1 MSELV
6 TLQRQGHV
14 GLLLIDNP
22 PVNAFTRELR
32 EQLRAA
38 LQAFAADAQM
48 LAGVL
53 ACEGNTFIAGA
64 DLREF
69 DTGIAAPL
77 LRDLLDELEALDKPI
92 VAALHGTALGGGV
105 ETALACHARVALQGT
120 RLAFPEITLGIVPGA
135 GGTQRLPRLIGIP
148 ASLDLMLSGRM
159 VTADEALALG
169 LVDKVVASDLRQAAA
184 TRAMELAA
192 IGHEHLRAS
201 ARELPEAAPTADYFD
216 EQRKAAAKT
225 NPNRTVPCSIV
236 DAIEASASSRAFAE
250 GIAHEAR
257 LSDDSLTT
265 VESRALRHLFFA
277 ERQTSEVPGLDDG
290 IAPRAITSVGIVGGG
305 TMGRGI
311 AMAFA
316 NAGIAARLIDVSAE
330 AAAKALA
337 EIRKTYESR
346 VKRGRMSAEAMES
359 TLRLIHCAGTMG
371 ELSDVDLVIEAVFE
385 SMALKQKIFLELDQI
400 CKPGAMLAT
409 NTSTLDI
416 NTIAAVTSRPED
428 VLGLHFFSPAHVMR
442 LLEIVRTDHTSDE
455 VIRSAFE
462 MARRIRKTAV
472 LARVCHGFIGNRIMD
487 PYGREAERMLL
498 EGASVEKIDGVL
510 QQFGWAMGILAVYD
524 LAGVDVGVKIREE
537 RRDSLPDDPSYY
549 LPSKLLAEQGW
560 LGQKSGRG
568 FYNYDPETR
577 SRTPNPEAE
586 ALFRRAADELGIR
599 QRQIDDEE
607 ILDRCMY
614 ALINEAAM
622 VLEDGIALRA
632 ADIDVVYNN
641 GYGFPR
647 YRGGPLFLAD
657 EIGLEKIV
665 AGIDAFRQQL
675 DPQYWQASALL
686 RSLAESG
693 GSFADRDR
701 GKG

>member
-6 TLQRQGHV
+6 TLERQGHV

-32 EQLRAA
+32 EQLREAI
-38 LQAFAADAQM
+38 QAFAADPQM

-64 DLREF
+64 DLKEF

-77 LRDLLDELEALDKPI
+77 LRDLLDEIEALDKPI
-92 VAALHGTALGGGV
+92 VAALHGNALGGGV
-105 ETALACHARVALQGT
+105 ETALACHARVALKGT

-159 VTADEALALG
+159 VPADEALELG
-169 LVDKVVASDLRQAAA
+169 LVDKVVESELRQAAA

-192 IGHEHLRAS
+192 MGHEHLRAS
-201 ARELPEAAPTADYFD
+201 ARELPGDVPSAEYF
-216 EQRKAAAKT
+216 EQQRQAAAERY
-225 NPNRTVPCSIV
+225 PNRTVPGSIV
-236 DAIEASASSRAFAE
+236 DAIAAAGSHTLAD
-250 GIAHEAR
+250 GIAYEAR
-257 LSDDSLTT
+257 LSDDSLAT

-277 ERQTSEVPGLDDG
+277 ERQTAEVPGLDAG
-290 IAPRAITSVGIVGGG
+290 ISPRPITSVGIIGGG

-330 AAAKALA
+330 AAAKAMA
-337 EIRKTYESR
+337 EIRRTYESR
-346 VKRGRMSAEAMES
+346 VKRQRMTAEVMES
-359 TLRLIHCAGTMG
+359 TLSLISGAGSMQ
-371 ELSDVDLVIEAVFE
+371 ELSDADLVIEAVFE
-385 SMALKQKIFLELDQI
+385 NMALKQEIFQELDQI

-416 NTIAAVTSRPED
+416 NKIAAVTSRPAD

-442 LLEIVRTDHTSDE
+442 LLEIVRTDQTADE

-472 LARVCHGFIGNRIMD
+472 LAGVCHGFIGNRIMD

-498 EGASVEKIDGVL
+498 EGASVEQVDGVL
-510 QQFGWAMGILAVYD
+510 QRFGWAMGILAVYD

-549 LPSKLLAEQGW
+549 LPSKLLADQGW

-586 ALFRRAADELGIR
+586 TMFRRAADELGIP
-599 QRQIDDEE
+599 QRELSDEE
-607 ILDRCMY
+607 ILNRCMY
-614 ALINEAAM
+614 ALINEAAR

-632 ADIDVVYNN
+632 ADIDVVYTN

-647 YRGGPLFLAD
+647 YRGGPMFHAD
-657 EIGLEKIV
+657 QIGLAKIV
-665 AGIDAFRQQL
+665 SGIEAFSQQL
-675 DPQYWQASALL
+675 DPQYWQVSALL